1 MSNGLDFDLGAFKLV
16 ASPVDV
22 WVESSEP
29 RVPQDKVVFS
39 YVSDVESLPEFLLSL
54 FDKKVAVISNF
65 SIFVHGAID
74 CIDWFGEG
82 EFLGS

>member
-1 MSNGLDFDLGAFKLV
+1 MSDGFDLDLGAFKLV
-16 ASPVDV
+16 IGPINIRI
-22 WVESSEP
+22 ESSEP
-29 RVPQDKVVFS
+29 RVSQDKVVFS
-39 YVSDVESLPEFLLSL
+39 YVSDIESLSEFLLSL
-54 FDKKVAVISNF
+54 LDKKVAVVGDF